1 MTSLRGRDS
10 NMTGG
15 PGIVATDT
23 PSAPRE
29 LSASGFRF
37 AGFSAT
43 RLAFFILCVA
53 SLCWGL
59 WVTRQLTKPGADD
72 LVSVRL
78 SKLVGDFVTSQ
89 ARSNA
94 PDDVAAIQTAMY
106 MKALDTALKERS
118 ARGATILV
126 AEAVVASSARDV
138 TEEVRAETAA
148 RMASL
153 FPQGAGATIPSAV
166 PGVSPAIDRPGITM
180 GAPK

>member
-1 MTSLRGRDS
+1 MTVLDGR
-10 NMTGG
+10 NPAMTGG

-29 LSASGFRF
+29 LSAAGFRF
-37 AGFSAT
+37 AGFSAA

-53 SLCWGL
+53 ALCWGM
-59 WVTRQLTKPGADD
+59 WVTRQLTKPSADD

-89 ARSNA
+89 ARSNV
-94 PDDVAAIQTAMY
+94 PEDVSAIQTAMY
-106 MKALDTALKERS
+106 MKSLDTALKERS

-126 AEAVVASSARDV
+126 AEAVIASSARDV

-148 RMASL
+148 RMASI
-153 FPQGAGATIPSAV
+153 FPQGAGAPISPNAV
-166 PGVSPAIDRPGITM
+166 GAAPASNLAGM
-180 GAPK
+180 ASGAAK